1 MTHSGPIFD
10 GGPSSAPPPPR
21 QRFTQR
27 SVSVARAGASL
38 GTVIAV
44 AISWDKHQSILL
56 AIIHGLLSWLYVLW
70 HAVTR

>member
-1 MTHSGPIFD
+1 MTHSGPIF
-10 GGPSSAPPPPR
+10 GGEPAPEPPR
-21 QRFTQR
+21 PRFTQR
-27 SVSVARAGASL
+27 SASVVRAGASL

-56 AIIHGLLSWLYVLW
+56 AIVHGLLSWVYVLW